1 MSDIIAAP
9 SVRTLARKKGI
20 DLEKLSRDLGRET
33 IAREDVLQTAKPAE
47 VVAQPSYWDV
57 DHSQFGPVSEQ
68 AMSRFAQV
76 SADNLAAANRMI
88 PQVTHH
94 DRADVSSI
102 EAFRGELKPEA
113 MARGVKLTALAFHVK
128 ALARAL
134 CDFPRFNASLTSDG
148 KRLVLKGYVHIGIAV
163 DTEHGLIVPV
173 IRECGSQ
180 GLVEDCIGDHG
191 SGRTGT
197 GAQDQTRRDG
207 RGFDDDYQSR
217 RYWRNGFHADC
228 KPT

>member
-20 DLEKLSRDLGRET
+20 NLEKLSRDLGRET
-33 IAREDVLQTAKPAE
+33 IAREDVLQTAKPAD

-163 DTEHGLIVPV
+163 DAGHGLIVLV
-173 IRECGSQ
+173 I
-180 GLVEDCIGDHG
+180 
-191 SGRTGT
+191 
-197 GAQDQTRRDG
+197 
-207 RGFDDDYQSR
+207 
-217 RYWRNGFHADC
+217 
-228 KPT
+228 